1 MSICSL
7 YHIFY
12 VGISDIACNEF
23 TKRSTSTAW
32 RKKEP
37 LLYTAFLG
45 YHNFI
50 RSDHL
55 ACRVEELAMPGPKPP
70 AVPLSEEERQ
80 ALHTM
85 IRAHKTPQH
94 LSFRAHVI
102 LLLAEG
108 LTAPDV
114 ARRLGTTRATVR
126 RWRRHWLTRHGCAV
140 PERLQDAARPGAPA
154 TFSAEQWCQL
164 IALACQPPEASG
176 RPISHWTPRE
186 LADEARKRAIVPSI
200 SARHVGRFLKSGR
213 SQAAPE
219 SVLAQCGA

>member
-1 MSICSL
+1 
-7 YHIFY
+7 
-12 VGISDIACNEF
+12 
-23 TKRSTSTAW
+23 
-32 RKKEP
+32 
-37 LLYTAFLG
+37 
-45 YHNFI
+45 
-50 RSDHL
+50 
-55 ACRVEELAMPGPKPP
+55 MPGPKPP

-108 LTAPDV
+108 LTAPEV

-126 RWRRHWLTRHGCAV
+126 RWRRHWLTRPGCTV

-154 TFSAEQWCQL
+154 TFSAEQWCQI
-164 IALACQPPEASG
+164 IALACQPPEAVG

-200 SARHVGRFLKSGR
+200 SERHVGRFLQSGR